1 MLPNTF
7 TLERRIS
14 MVKTLADCIGKY
26 KKDSI
31 IAPLFVILEVL
42 GEICIPFLVSNL
54 IDYGIDKGDMDYIL
68 KIGSILV
75 LCTIL
80 TLICSFIAGRSAAIA
95 SCGFARNIRQA
106 MYAKVQNFSFFNI
119 DKFSTASIITRL
131 TTDVSNIQN
140 AYEMVVFSAARAPA
154 MLAFSL
160 IASFR
165 INKELSF
172 IFLACIPFLA
182 CGLFFIMTNAHKMF
196 TKTFKSYDSLNEIVG
211 ENLNAIRVVKSF
223 AREEFEKSK
232 FYKASNKIYKYFLK
246 GEKIIAFNMPL
257 MQICM
262 YGSTIL
268 AAWFG
273 ARIIVAC
280 RNNPQE
286 GLSTGQLLSLIS
298 YATQILTSLMI
309 LSMVLTMITISI
321 SSAKRIS
328 EVLNEESDIKSPA
341 NPEKTVENGDITFEN
356 VNFSYV
362 KDENNLC
369 LKNINLSIK
378 SGEVIGITGETG
390 TGKSTLV
397 HLIPRLYDAT
407 SGNVLV
413 GDKNVKSYDLKV
425 LRDSVSMVLQKN
437 TLFSGTV
444 AENLRWGNE
453 NATDEEMKKVCKIAC
468 ADEFIEN
475 MPKKY
480 ETYIERGGTNVS
492 GGQKQRLCIARALLK
507 KPKILILD
515 DSTSALDT
523 KTEATIIKAFK
534 EEIPHIT
541 KIIISQRIS
550 SVKTADKIIVMK
562 NGEIAGFDSHE
573 KLLETCGIYKEIW
586 ELQSKKEGA

>member
-1 MLPNTF
+1 M
-7 TLERRIS
+7 I
-14 MVKTLADCIGKY
+14 KTLSRCIGKY
-26 KKDSI
+26 KKDSM

-42 GEICIPFLVSNL
+42 GEICVPFLVSNL

-68 KIGSILV
+68 KIGSV
-75 LCTIL
+75 LIFCTIL

-140 AYEMVVFSAARAPA
+140 AYEMIVFSAARAPA
-154 MLAFSL
+154 VLVFSL
-160 IASFR
+160 IASFK

-172 IFLACIPFLA
+172 VFLACIPFLA
-182 CGLFFIMTNAHKMF
+182 CGLFFIMTNAHKIF
-196 TKTFKSYDSLNEIVG
+196 TKTFQSYDNLNEIVG

-246 GEKIIAFNMPL
+246 GEKIIAFTMPL

-328 EVLNEESDIKSPA
+328 EVLNEESDIKSPK
-341 NPEKTVENGDITFEN
+341 NPEKTVKNGDITFEN
-356 VNFSYV
+356 VSFSYV
-362 KDENNLC
+362 KDKNNLC

-378 SGEVIGITGETG
+378 SGEIIGITGETG

-413 GDKNVKSYDLKV
+413 GDKNVKNYDLKV

-444 AENLRWGNE
+444 AENLRWGNK
-453 NATDEEMKKVCKIAC
+453 NATDEEMKKVCEIAC

-550 SVKTADKIIVMK
+550 SVKAADKIIVMK

-573 KLLETCGIYKEIW
+573 KLLETCDIYKEIW
-586 ELQSKKEGA
+586 DLQSKKEGA

>member
-196 TKTFKSYDSLNEIVG
+196 TKTFKSYDNLNEIVG

-328 EVLNEESDIKSPA
+328 EILNEESDIKSPA